1 MTPAAP
7 GPGFTGGTLDRAD
20 RLRQDADALAAALDW
35 RTRLL
40 VLGPGYEPEVDEA
53 GRLGWTSV
61 ADAPEGA
68 ELVLLGLSARED
80 GGRAHVAAITGQP
93 ARGAAMNFP
102 RLMGMLATLA
112 PGEAAT
118 WAAARSVLD
127 WHARHGFCA
136 NCGSGT
142 AVFRAGWGR
151 RCASCATE
159 HFPRT
164 DPVVIMVA
172 EHDGRALLGRQAA
185 WPAGRYSALAGFLE
199 PGESIEEAVA
209 REIFEEAGVRV
220 AGVRYIASQPWPF
233 PSQLMIACV
242 ARAEDDVLTLDTT
255 ELEDAIWVP
264 RDQVRAVLAGGE
276 GPFIAPPPHAIAHTL
291 LTRWAAE

>member
-1 MTPAAP
+1 MSLSNDV
-7 GPGFTGGTLDRAD
+7 PGFTGGTLDRAD
-20 RLRQDADALAAALDW
+20 RLRHDPDGLAATLDW

-40 VLGPGYEPEVDEA
+40 VLGPGYEPQVDEA
-53 GRLGWTSV
+53 GQLGWTTL
-61 ADAPEGA
+61 ADAPADA
-68 ELVLLGLSARED
+68 ELVLLGLRD
-80 GGRAHVAAITGQP
+80 GRAHVAAITGE
-93 ARGAAMNFP
+93 AGGAAFRSP
-102 RLMGMLATLA
+102 RLMAALAEMV

-127 WHARHGFCA
+127 WHARHRYCA
-136 NCGSGT
+136 NCGHGT
-142 AVFRAGWGR
+142 RPFRAGWGR
-151 RCASCATE
+151 ECPKCSTE

-164 DPVVIMVA
+164 DPVVIMIA

-209 REIFEEAGVRV
+209 REIGEEAGIAVTN
-220 AGVRYIASQPWPF
+220 VRYVASQPWPF

-242 ARAEDDVLTLDTT
+242 ATATDDALTLDTT

-276 GPFIAPPPHAIAHTL
+276 GPFVAPPPYAIAHTL
-291 LTRWAAE
+291 LTRWAMD